1 MRRFKHKLI
10 VGLVLAVFVGGIT
23 ATQANA
29 LVPNAPRALTASQLA
44 TIDLCGGD
52 SDCSNDLTC
61 GDDDTID
68 FGITDGLHIPDFDS
82 LLSNYVICPLLS
94 VVYGSVGLMLNA
106 LEGTGLLQVQPLLQ
120 NGGPVPQTTSD
131 GGTESLYAAWA
142 VFRDVA
148 NFGLIAGL
156 FLIVFSQATSYGLSA
171 YGVRKM
177 LPKLVVAALLV
188 NLSFVICAVL
198 VDVFNI
204 LGSSLDDT
212 LYNAI
217 TSRVNG
223 TEGEIISR
231 TMDEMNA
238 PDWTILLM
246 GFTLLLV
253 LFALLLIG
261 LLCLMFLVARQ
272 ILIIIL
278 IMASP
283 LAFIAWLFPNTESS
297 FRKWWSTL
305 IRLLAIYPV
314 VMCLKVVVVVVLVAM
329 ETMVQ

>member
-1 MRRFKHKLI
+1 MRRFYSQI
-10 VGLVLAVFVGGIT
+10 VVGLLLSVLVSGMS
-23 ATQANA
+23 ATYANA
-29 LVPNAPRALTASQLA
+29 LTPQAPATVSLSQLA
-44 TIDLCGGD
+44 AVDLSGD
-52 SDCSNDLTC
+52 DLTC
-61 GDDDTID
+61 GNSDD
-68 FGITDGLHIPDFDS
+68 FGFSIGDGLNIPEADS
-82 LLSNYVICPLLS
+82 IITNYIICPLLE
-94 VVYGSVGLMLNA
+94 VVYGAVGLMLNA
-106 LEGTGLLQVQPLLQ
+106 LESTGLLQVQPLLE
-120 NGGPVPQTTSD
+120 NGSPTDATD
-131 GGTESLYAAWA
+131 ELYAAWA
-142 VFRDVA
+142 VFRDLA
-148 NFGLIAGL
+148 NFGLIVGL

-188 NLSFVICAVL
+188 NLSYIICAVL

-212 LYNAI
+212 LYSAI

-223 TEGEIISR
+223 TEGDIISDALTR
-231 TMDEMNA
+231 SGVNDSGIM
-238 PDWTILLM
+238 LLM
-246 GFTLLLV
+246 GLVMLLI

-272 ILIIIL
+272 ILLMIL

-283 LAFIAWLFPNTESS
+283 IAFIAWLFPNTEGS

-314 VMCLKVVVVVVLVAM
+314 VMCLKVVVLVILIAM
-329 ETMVQ
+329 ASLIP